1 MSNLYEIANSYQ
13 SLMRDIMEQD
23 EISPEMLN
31 QLNSVESDIKEK
43 AVNVAAFIKN
53 LESEAEGIEKAVKTM
68 NERYSRIFKKAQ
80 SLKEYL
86 KNNLE
91 SCNTTEVKSPFFD
104 IKIKMNPASVSIKDE
119 SMIPGFYWREI
130 STKRVDKI
138 LIAHDLKSN
147 IEIPGAQLER
157 QTRIEIK

>member
-13 SLMRDIMEQD
+13 SIMNKIMKED
-23 EISPEMLN
+23 EISPEMLD

-53 LESEAEGIEKAVKTM
+53 LESEAEGIEKAVKIM
-68 NERYSRIFKKAQ
+68 NERCSRIFKKAQ

-91 SCNTTEVKSPFFD
+91 SCNTREIKSPFFD
-104 IKIKMNPASVSIKDE
+104 IRIKMNPESVSIKDE
-119 SMIPGFYWREI
+119 SIIPGFYWREI
-130 STKRVDKI
+130 STKRVDKT
-138 LIAHDLKSN
+138 LIARDLKSN
-147 IEIPGAQLER
+147 IAIPGAELAR
-157 QTRIEIK
+157 QTRIEIR

>member
-68 NERYSRIFKKAQ
+68 NERYSRIFKKH
-80 SLKEYL
+80 
-86 KNNLE
+86 N
-91 SCNTTEVKSPFFD
+91 
-104 IKIKMNPASVSIKDE
+104 
-119 SMIPGFYWREI
+119 
-130 STKRVDKI
+130 
-138 LIAHDLKSN
+138 H
-147 IEIPGAQLER
+147 
-157 QTRIEIK
+157 